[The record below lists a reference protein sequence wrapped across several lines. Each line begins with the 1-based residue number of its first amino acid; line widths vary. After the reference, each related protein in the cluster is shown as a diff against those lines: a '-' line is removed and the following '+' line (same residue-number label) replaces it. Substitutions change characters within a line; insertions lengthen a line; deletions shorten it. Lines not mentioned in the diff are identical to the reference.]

1 LNESPLGLGEA
12 CAIIERE
19 GKGAA
24 GAGTGTTFACGLGL
38 APVGTKLKP
47 DELELDR
54 LYMTGRRLPEDDD
67 DVEDWNAAEGENTSI
82 TRRKVEGTEQQRVS
96 SYTVAGFGPWPS
108 SRRKRG
114 AARMRNRSPAA
125 SESDLGASGADF
137 SRRGAM

>member
-1 LNESPLGLGEA
+1 MNESPLGLGEA
-12 CAIIERE
+12 GAITERE

-24 GAGTGTTFACGLGL
+24 GAGTWRTIACGLAL
-38 APVGTKLKP
+38 ALVGPKLEP

-54 LYMTGRRLPEDDD
+54 LYMMGRRLPEEEED

-114 AARMRNRSPAA
+114 ATHEKPLTCRIRVR
-125 SESDLGASGADF
+125 F
-137 SRRGAM
+137 RGQWGRF